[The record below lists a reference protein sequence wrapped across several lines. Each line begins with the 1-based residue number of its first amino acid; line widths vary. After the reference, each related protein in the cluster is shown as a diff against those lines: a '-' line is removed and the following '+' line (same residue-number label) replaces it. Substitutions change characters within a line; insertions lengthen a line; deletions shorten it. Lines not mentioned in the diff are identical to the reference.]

1 MLNFY
6 IDGTPCAVKVAC
18 TVWSGGKS
26 GEHSKDYLSLLISA
40 LLEAIPEY
48 IEVTTGMAIPQQ
60 NTGPLI
66 NTVSRFILQLWYNA
80 EQSESEKL
88 QRTID
93 SLLKA
98 ITLKADR
105 S

>member
-1 MLNFY
+1 MLSLNEAREFLR
-6 IDGTPCAVKVAC
+6 IDGT
-18 TVWSGGKS
+18 
-26 GEHSKDYLSLLISA
+26 ENDNIINA
-40 LLEAIPEY
+40 LLDAIPEY
-48 IEVTTGMAIPQQ
+48 IKVTTGMTTPQQ
-60 NTGPLI
+60 STEPLI

-98 ITLKADR
+98 ITLKTIR